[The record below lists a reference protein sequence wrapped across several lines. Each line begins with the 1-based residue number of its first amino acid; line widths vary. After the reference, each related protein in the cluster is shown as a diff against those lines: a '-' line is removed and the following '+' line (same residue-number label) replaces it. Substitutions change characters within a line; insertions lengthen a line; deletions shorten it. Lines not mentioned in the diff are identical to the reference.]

1 MTGYG
6 WVVPTDV
13 ARTRSQY
20 EQIAR
25 GADQAGYDLILL
37 PWTAGG
43 DDPVVLAG
51 ILARVTRRIRI
62 VVELHTAAGSPV
74 YLAKLFASLQRAS
87 GGRID
92 LALRDRADGDFA
104 HASGDDV
111 EDAAAR
117 TAEFITVFTGVWNE
131 TGVSENGSPF
141 DYDGEHFH
149 VAGGGL
155 TGVLSG
161 IRRPALLRAIGSD
174 ADPGLFDAVLARPQ
188 DARPGDIV
196 IAGISAGEPFI
207 DTDVAVPAVRA
218 LADAGAAAVVFAAD
232 DPFDLFRVAEAVLPE
247 LETTLEGGIR

>member
-6 WVVPTDV
+6 WIVPTDV
-13 ARTRSQY
+13 ARTRSHY

-25 GADQAGYDLILL
+25 GADQAGYDLLML

-51 ILARVTRRIRI
+51 ILARVTRRIRV

-74 YLAKLFASLQRAS
+74 YLAKLFATLQRAS

-92 LALRDRADGDFA
+92 LVLRDRAEGGFP

-117 TAEFITVFTGVWNE
+117 TAEFITVFSGVWNE
-131 TGVSENGSPF
+131 RSIGENVDPF
-141 DYDGEHFH
+141 DFDGEHFH
-149 VAGGGL
+149 VAAGGL
-155 TGVLSG
+155 TGILSG
-161 IRRPALLRAIGSD
+161 IRRPALYRAIGSD
-174 ADPGLFDAVLARPQ
+174 ADPGLFDAVLSRPA
-188 DARPGDIV
+188 DVRPGDV
-196 IAGISAGEPFI
+196 VVTDISAGEPFV
-207 DTDVAVPAVRA
+207 DTEAAVPAVRR
-218 LADAGAAAVVFAAD
+218 LVEAGAGAVVFAAD

-247 LETTLEGGIR
+247 LETVREGGTR